1 MKKVT
6 RLFAMLL
13 TILTLSSICV
23 PIAAQATETDE
34 QTTITQFGY
43 TIFGKDG
50 NVIERGI
57 TPDFRARYSWS
68 GIKIKNG
75 QTISFD
81 MKGTDFLIGSGRRIF
96 FKFFLDRFAETKTSL
111 YKRLEG
117 HTYYETLESTRVQGQ
132 DPSFRYD
139 IAETGYY
146 YMGIQNMSSVPITV
160 TSAELTF

>member
-13 TILTLSSICV
+13 TILTLSSICI
-23 PIAAQATETDE
+23 PIAAQATETYE

-43 TIFGKDG
+43 TILDKDG

-57 TPDFRARYSWS
+57 TPNFRARYSWS

-75 QTISFD
+75 QSIIFD

-96 FKFFLDRFAETKTSL
+96 FKFTLDRFAETKTSL
-111 YKRLEG
+111 SKRVEG
-117 HTYYETLESTRVQGQ
+117 KTYYETVESTRAQGQ
-132 DPSFRYD
+132 NPSLRYD

-146 YMGIQNMSSVPITV
+146 FMDIQNMSSDPITV